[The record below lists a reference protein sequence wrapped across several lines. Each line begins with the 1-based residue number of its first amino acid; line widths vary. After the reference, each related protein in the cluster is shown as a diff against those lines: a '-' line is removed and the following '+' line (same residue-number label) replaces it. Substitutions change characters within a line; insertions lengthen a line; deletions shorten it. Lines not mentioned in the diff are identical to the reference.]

1 MKINHGW
8 KVPPGRSL
16 RITPSYD
23 TLTSQF
29 LLSFIE
35 TNLEG
40 FLDTMTSD
48 TLAQRSD
55 LAKQICFAANEFVA
69 SINPFWATNYDIVT
83 GCDLD
88 HKSNNQYEID
98 TTCMTR
104 QGLNCREEFPEYAH
118 GLSQMPGVCEEES
131 ARGTV
136 ISRLNTGS
144 LPPEITAPCDRSFES
159 PEVCNK
165 KHGTLF
171 GATGLPVN
179 SLHDRIE
186 DHETV
191 SGIWN
196 ADSLNKILTQTFK
209 IQILS
214 RLCD

>member
-1 MKINHGW
+1 MKKN
-8 KVPPGRSL
+8 SL
-16 RITPSYD
+16 IAAKRIGIQNLSPTTSPTPAGMCQHEDQSWMESSTWSISAHY
-23 TLTSQF
+23 TVIRHSTSQF

-104 QGLNCREEFPEYAH
+104 QGLNCREEFPEYAR
-118 GLSQMPGVCEEES
+118 LSQMPGCVKRKVREE
-131 ARGTV
+131 
-136 ISRLNTGS
+136 
-144 LPPEITAPCDRSFES
+144 
-159 PEVCNK
+159 
-165 KHGTLF
+165 
-171 GATGLPVN
+171 
-179 SLHDRIE
+179 
-186 DHETV
+186 
-191 SGIWN
+191 
-196 ADSLNKILTQTFK
+196 Q
-209 IQILS
+209 
-214 RLCD
+214 